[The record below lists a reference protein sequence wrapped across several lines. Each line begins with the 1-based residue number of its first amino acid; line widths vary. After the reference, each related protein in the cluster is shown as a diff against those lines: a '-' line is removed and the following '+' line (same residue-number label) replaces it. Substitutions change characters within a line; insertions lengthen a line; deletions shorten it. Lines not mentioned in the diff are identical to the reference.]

1 MFKMKKNFK
10 SFCFLTEPVTGY
22 NNRQLLSGID
32 KIIRQLEQLKIDVQL
47 DDPNIANI
55 SSKTDSIKSNTD
67 TIKSDVAAIK
77 TNTSNTKNSV
87 DTVNTTLGTVKADT
101 GNIKLNTDT
110 IVTLLT
116 QINSKMKTILVVT
129 QAEYD
134 LIDPKDPNTIYLI
147 TQDTQP

>member
-1 MFKMKKNFK
+1 MNPIIESLKVIIE
-10 SFCFLTEPVTGY
+10 LLRTGFTKV
-22 NNRQLLSGID
+22 SISA
-32 KIIRQLEQLKIDVQL
+32 EL
-47 DDPNIANI
+47 DDPNIA
-55 SSKTDSIKSNTD
+55 SIKTNTD
-67 TIKSDVAAIK
+67 TIKSDVTAIK
-77 TNTSNTKNSV
+77 TSIS
-87 DTVNTTLGTVKADT
+87 
-101 GNIKLNTDT
+101 GNKTNTDT

>member
-1 MFKMKKNFK
+1 MGDLLK
-10 SFCFLTEPVTGY
+10 FLNDRFRALIQALKGVQEGFNSSTGQY
-22 NNRQLLSGID
+22 GGGGVD
-32 KIIRQLEQLKIDVQL
+32 
-47 DDPNIANI
+47 NI

-77 TNTSNTKNSV
+77 TSV
-87 DTVNTTLGTVKADT
+87 S
-101 GNIKLNTDT
+101 GNKTNTDT